1 MPDATRASV
10 RGISSQQLRDAGT
23 EAVVVNTYHLS
34 LQPGSSRIAKAGGI
48 HRFMRWNGLVLSDS
62 GGYQVYSLIHK
73 NPKMGRIT
81 EEGAEFRSVLDG
93 SKQLLT
99 PERSIEVQFELG
111 VDMMVVLDDPR
122 PNSASESEIDQA
134 VSRSVRWAGRCR
146 DEYERQLKKR
156 SLTDETRP
164 LLFGV
169 VQGGKSRELRKKCV
183 EGLTAFD
190 FDGYGFGAR
199 HVDDDGTFLEDIVQY
214 TAEILP
220 KGALKFALGVGT
232 PEDIARCV
240 SYGWEMFD
248 CVIPTREG
256 RHGRLFLGKNNL
268 PVTSDKQQEKTRIV
282 DFESGVPRFEIRVP
296 SYETLN
302 ITNGKFAEDFSVIE
316 EGCGCVACAGGYTR
330 AYIHHLFRVGEPLG
344 AQLATLH
351 NMVFYNRWMEN
362 LREK

>member
-34 LQPGSSRIAKAGGI
+34 LQPGSRRITRAGGI
-48 HRFMRWNGLVLSDS
+48 HQFMRWDGLVLSDS

-93 SKQLLT
+93 SRQLLT

-156 SLTDETRP
+156 GLTDETRP

-183 EGLTAFD
+183 EGLAAFD

-199 HVDDDGTFLEDIVQY
+199 HVDEDGTFLEDIVRY

-220 KGALKFALGVGT
+220 KEALKFALGVGT
-232 PEDIARCV
+232 PEDIVRCV

-256 RHGRLFLGKNNL
+256 RHGRLFL
-268 PVTSDKQQEKTRIV
+268 SDKKRISNEQFPISNKEK
-282 DFESGVPRFEIRVP
+282 EKNYEI
-296 SYETLN
+296 LN

-316 EGCGCVACAGGYTR
+316 EGCACPACAGGYTR
-330 AYIHHLFRVGEPLG
+330 AYMHHLFRVGEPLG
-344 AQLATLH
+344 PNLATLH
-351 NMVFYNRWMEN
+351 NLFFYNRWMRG
-362 LREK
+362 LRKE